1 MMVRETDRALR
12 RIERNTLIVCIACA
26 VCAWVLSGGQFAAPL
41 GVLAGG
47 ALIGMSYWT
56 IKGGVDALSGRL
68 TASRVPPEALAQQAP
83 LRPGRL
89 VAWTVAK
96 FMGRYALLG
105 IVAYV
110 MIARLRLHPIGLLA
124 GVSSVAAAVAIES
137 LRMLVSWRAS
147 S

>member
-12 RIERNTLIVCIACA
+12 RIERNTTIVCIVFA
-26 VCAWVLSGGQFAAPL
+26 VCAWVASGGQVAAPL

-47 ALIGMSYWT
+47 VLIGLSYWT
-56 IKGGVDALSGRL
+56 IKSGVDALSGRL
-68 TASRVPPEALAQQAP
+68 AASRVPPEALAQQAP
-83 LRPGRL
+83 LGPRRL

-124 GVSSVAAAVAIES
+124 GVSSVAAAAAIES
-137 LRMLVSWRAS
+137 LRMLVSRRAS